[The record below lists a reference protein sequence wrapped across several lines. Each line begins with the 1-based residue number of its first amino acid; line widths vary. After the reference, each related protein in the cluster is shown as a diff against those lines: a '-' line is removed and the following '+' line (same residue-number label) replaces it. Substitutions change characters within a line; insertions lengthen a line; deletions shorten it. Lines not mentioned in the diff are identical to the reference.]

1 MQALT
6 RPMSEMYCWQSRIA
20 SGSQAARCCGVHC
33 CAGAGQDA
41 DMSRPSSTAAAA
53 VIGRSFGWALR
64 MFIIALHLK
73 SMYFA
78 SRETSEIPAQ
88 FRQLARTFSIVGQ
101 LIWISRRE
109 LRPGG

>member
-1 MQALT
+1 RCTAGRAAS
-6 RPMSEMYCWQSRIA
+6 RPVHTPRVAAA
-20 SGSQAARCCGVHC
+20 SIAARGQ
-33 CAGAGQDA
+33 GQDA
-41 DMSRPSSTAAAA
+41 DMSARPSSTAAAA